1 MLKIILTIVA
11 VFTSSQVLAIPK
23 QIDVIGLIPDVA
35 TENDFKNAEKGP
47 YEVTTIVGGHEMICI
62 PTYIDS
68 NLSQLYCSFGNRSVD
83 PSSNQAIYA
92 TLKKGFTQKFG
103 VPKTIDSVTSNLM
116 GTKFQKQT
124 LLWKDQKGN
133 ELSIMNR
140 FTTVDEGLL
149 LLRSVKQIKADKES
163 SKAKEQSRKF

>member
-103 VPKTIDSVTSNLM
+103 VPKTTDSVTSNLM

-140 FTTVDEGLL
+140 FAKVDEGLL

-163 SKAKEQSRKF
+163 SKTEEQSRKF